1 MLPTAHHQ
9 LSLRRGDP
17 NTVPGSREPPPPLGQ
32 NPLAGSITSMSHEGS
47 VTLTPRLLPMWSAA
61 SLGRWHVTENCVS
74 FPETHLLGHLLDH
87 PRQEVLLC
95 LPGKGPAEGN
105 HVIKTER
112 GIEMQRSQTRISPS
126 LSRREGQGTGTT
138 EKRAR
143 FPCRSLGGVPD
154 HGFRVTETICI
165 HPTHSHTPASSLKYP
180 KTSQI
185 L

>member
-1 MLPTAHHQ
+1 
-9 LSLRRGDP
+9 
-17 NTVPGSREPPPPLGQ
+17 
-32 NPLAGSITSMSHEGS
+32 MSHEGS
-47 VTLTPRLLPMWSAA
+47 VTLTPRLLPTWSAA
-61 SLGRWHVTENCVS
+61 SLGRWHMTENCVS

-143 FPCRSLGGVPD
+143 FPCRSPGWGGPRSWFPSDRD
-154 HGFRVTETICI
+154 HLHSPNTQSRTCVIIEIPKNIPNFITRTEELRTQ
-165 HPTHSHTPASSLKYP
+165 PEDKAPQGAPLKGSTE
-180 KTSQI
+180 KVDGSAI
-185 L
+185 